1 MATSPRASRAAAAL
15 AAALLCQACA
25 VGVGA
30 PVRPPGGAL
39 FTWVSAPIDTNFSQT
54 PVGSKVGT
62 SETRYLYIPNGNNLP
77 LSFAWG
83 DAGVAEAADD
93 AGITK
98 IHYVDYEYLDV
109 LSIYRQVTIRVSGD

>member
-1 MATSPRASRAAAAL
+1 MATRPRPSRAAAAL

-39 FTWVSAPIDTNFSQT
+39 FTWVSAPVDTNFSQT
-54 PVGSKVGT
+54 PVGSKTGT
-62 SETRYLYIPNGNNLP
+62 SETRYLYIPNGNSLP

-83 DAGVAEAADD
+83 DARIAEAAAD
-93 AGITK
+93 AGITTV
-98 IHYVDYEYLDV
+98 HYADYEFLNILGVYNQLTV
-109 LSIYRQVTIRVSGD
+109 RVSGD